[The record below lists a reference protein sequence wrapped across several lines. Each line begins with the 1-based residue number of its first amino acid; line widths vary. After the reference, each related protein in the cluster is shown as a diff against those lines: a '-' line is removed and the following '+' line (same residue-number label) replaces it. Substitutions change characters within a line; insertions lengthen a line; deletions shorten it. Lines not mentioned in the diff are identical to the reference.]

1 MESDVLIRVVDR
13 RLRYK
18 VLLEERIRRL
28 EAVLETA
35 PDSVNYVQI
44 AGEVEDLWQRA
55 RHNWKHVGWLLCRA
69 LGDMPPPR
77 RRDDSTDVRPPRRH
91 ASRR

>member
-1 MESDVLIRVVDR
+1 MKSDVLMQVVSR

-18 VLLEERIRRL
+18 VLLEERIRQL
-28 EAVLETA
+28 EAELERA
-35 PDSVNYVQI
+35 SDSVNYVRI
-44 AGEVEDLWQRA
+44 AGEVEDLWQRGTN
-55 RHNWKHVGWLLCRA
+55 NWKHVGSLLGRA

-77 RRDDSTDVRPPRRH
+77 RRYNSVDVPARPH

>member
-1 MESDVLIRVVDR
+1 MKSDVLMQVVSR

-18 VLLEERIRRL
+18 VLLEQRIREL
-28 EAVLETA
+28 EAGLEKAAA
-35 PDSVNYVQI
+35 PVTYVRI
-44 AGEVEDLWQRA
+44 AGEVEALWQRG
-55 RHNWKHVGWLLCRA
+55 RRNWKRVGRLLSRT

-77 RRDDSTDVRPPRRH
+77 RRDDSTEVLARRY

>member
-1 MESDVLIRVVDR
+1 MKSDVLIRVVDR

-18 VLLEERIRRL
+18 VLLEERIREL
-28 EAVLETA
+28 EAGLERAADPVT
-35 PDSVNYVQI
+35 YVRI
-44 AGEVEDLWQRA
+44 AAEVEALWQRG
-55 RHNWKHVGWLLCRA
+55 RRNWKRVGRLLCRA

-77 RRDDSTDVRPPRRH
+77 RRDDSTEVLARRH